1 MLHGLGGCDATDRQ
15 KSHRGKKKGKEMD
28 PVCGGKKMKYVKS
41 AGKKQ
46 VTASGKKGNMNAFMY
61 GKPKKKKG
69 R

>member
-1 MLHGLGGCDATDRQ
+1 
-15 KSHRGKKKGKEMD
+15 MD
-28 PVCGGKKMKYVKS
+28 PVCGGEKMKYVKS